1 MGPQQRPDSPG
12 VESAEKKQRRPRG
25 AGSLFRRGGTWWIAY
40 YRAGR
45 LVRESARTSKE
56 STAARLL
63 RARLS
68 TADRSDFVDPRAAER
83 VRFSDLSALYLQDYR
98 LNQRRTLRDAMR
110 YVEKLGATFGQDR
123 AFDITPARITAYADV
138 RRTQDHA
145 APGTVNRELS
155 ALRRMFGLGVKAGLL
170 PSRPA
175 ITLLRE
181 DNVREGFCDPPEF
194 VQLLAQ
200 LRARDADVAD
210 AIEFAYLTC
219 LRRGNTLGALWTWF
233 KLNVKH
239 GAVTGGS
246 VCLPGAVTKNG
257 KPLSL
262 VLTGQLLDLMARR
275 WTLRVAECPY
285 VFHRGG
291 RRIRDFQTT
300 WAAACTSVGLGKL
313 LMHDLRRSAARNFRR
328 AGVPEDVIMRI
339 GNWKT
344 RSVFARYN
352 VIDERDLAEAGE
364 RLNAFLT
371 EAASTPPTIVPLA
384 PPPSAASS

>member
-1 MGPQQRPDSPG
+1 MGPQQRPDSPV

-40 YRAGR
+40 YRRGR
-45 LVRESARTSKE
+45 LVRESAKTSKE

-63 RARLS
+63 RARLA

-83 VRFSDLSALYLQDYR
+83 LRFSDLSALYLQDYR

-123 AFDITPARITAYADV
+123 ALDITPDRITAYADM

-145 APGTVNRELS
+145 AAGTVNRELS
-155 ALRRMFGLGVKAGLL
+155 ALRRMFGLAVKAGLL

-194 VQLLAQ
+194 LQLLAQ

-210 AIEFAYLTC
+210 AIQFSYLTC
-219 LRRGNTLGALWTWF
+219 LRRGNTLGAVWPWF
-233 KLNVKH
+233 TLSIAH
-239 GAVTGGS
+239 GAVVGGS
-246 VCLPGAVTKNG
+246 VRLPGAVTKNG

-262 VLTGQLLDLMARR
+262 VLTGQLLALVARR
-275 WTLRVAECPY
+275 WALRIAECPY

-291 RRIRDFQTT
+291 RPIRDFQTT
-300 WAAACTSVGLGKL
+300 WAAACASVGLGKL
-313 LMHDLRRSAARNFRR
+313 LMHDLRRSAARNYRR
-328 AGVPEDVIMRI
+328 SGVPEDVIMRI

-364 RLNAFLT
+364 RLDAFLT
-371 EAASTPPTIVPLA
+371 GAASAPPTIVPLA
-384 PPPSAASS
+384 PPPSVASS